1 MAASSQDRF
10 TRVGTPGSATTLAA
24 PGHTIGGTAITV
36 GSTSNWDTITGQIF
50 AMDTVTIVNGKEVRD
65 VGSYTEWEGVV
76 SSSTSVTSLVLRY
89 GTDQN
94 YPAGSTTRVYIPV
107 ASSRENR
114 LVDGI
119 LVSLDQDGTL
129 KAGAVDNTAAIA
141 DGVVTTAKI
150 LNSNITTAK
159 VADAAITPAK
169 WTNPYMFSAWNSTA
183 TGIAASFVPTKILFQ
198 TEEYDLNNNFASSTY
213 TAPVAGYYQFYGAV
227 RTSSGSDGEFY
238 AIYLY
243 KNGTLLKEGSASAV
257 RNANQINLVVAPPP
271 ILLAANDTI
280 EIYAAQN
287 SAGVKN
293 TANIITATYFGG
305 YLIRTT

>member
-10 TRVGTPGSATTLAA
+10 TRVGNPGSATTLAA

-107 ASSRENR
+107 SSSRENR

-141 DGVVTTAKI
+141 DGVVTSAKI
-150 LNSNITTAK
+150 ADGTIVTTDIAQNGVGANNLATSAITLGYAQTTTTFTTTNTSATAVTGLTVTVTIPAGGRRVRVTAYTGGLTNQTGGQYAGFTIWDGTVGSGTLLTQGNSGPTANNNQATTISTI
-159 VADAAITPAK
+159 ITPAAGSK
-169 WTNPYMFSAWNSTA
+169 TYNVGIQT
-183 TGIAASFVPTKILFQ
+183 TGGQGGVTAASNNPAYILV
-198 TEEYDLNNNFASSTY
+198 E
-213 TAPVAGYYQFYGAV
+213 
-227 RTSSGSDGEFY
+227 
-238 AIYLY
+238 AI
-243 KNGTLLKEGSASAV
+243 
-257 RNANQINLVVAPPP
+257 
-271 ILLAANDTI
+271 
-280 EIYAAQN
+280 
-287 SAGVKN
+287 
-293 TANIITATYFGG
+293 
-305 YLIRTT
+305 

>member
-107 ASSRENR
+107 SSSRENR

-119 LVSLDQDGTL
+119 LVQHNQDGTH
-129 KAGAVDNTAAIA
+129 GAVTATSLSTDTLTEKTPASGVTIDGLNVKDGKLNTN
-141 DGVVTTAKI
+141 DSVVT
-150 LNSNITTAK
+150 SNLTNDS
-159 VADAAITPAK
+159 VTPAK
-169 WTNPYMFSAWNSTA
+169 MLGIDLFGVTA
-183 TGIAASFVPTKILFQ
+183 AQSG
-198 TEEYDLNNNFASSTY
+198 
-213 TAPVAGYYQFYGAV
+213 TAPVAGTGQFYIQSGTTIGSFASNALDITFPTPFPNGLLSII
-227 RTSSGSDGEFY
+227 TS
-238 AIYLY
+238 
-243 KNGTLLKEGSASAV
+243 NGDSVGTNPITVSNASTSKTGFRAQSASNGSQRVNWIA
-257 RNANQINLVVAPPP
+257 I
-271 ILLAANDTI
+271 
-280 EIYAAQN
+280 
-287 SAGVKN
+287 G
-293 TANIITATYFGG
+293 F
-305 YLIRTT
+305 